1 MNTIGLWMLVA
12 LGFLTLTTGLPV
24 WALLCGVSMAF
35 AGFGI
40 ALGALDI
47 NALLPISGR
56 ILGLLENDL
65 LQALPLYVLV
75 GMLLQRLGIADD
87 LFISLS
93 RWFAPIGAARQLATM
108 AVGAILAPMNGS
120 IASSASML
128 TRLVSPNLV
137 SSKLASKSSQKN
149 EANRQVALV
158 STAATI
164 GIVVPPSLV
173 LILLGDA
180 MFRAHTEA
188 SNLPGFSLGNSR
200 IISTQDVFNAALLP
214 AFLVL
219 FLWTAIAW
227 WMHRRD
233 DKAQASTPPT
243 PTPPTRARTSRCVI
257 AIAVIV
263 TLLGGV
269 YLGKLFAVEAAAA
282 GACCLIVAALLTKG
296 FGRPTWAGLLND
308 TIQLSGALFALLVGA
323 TTFSMVFRSF
333 GTDRWLIAS
342 ISQLPMSAMTV
353 ALVILLFVA
362 TCAWVLDAFELI
374 FVIIPIIAPL
384 LIAKLGDPQQAAVLL
399 LLVLQ
404 LSFLIPPMGY
414 AVLIVRDKIATQSTS
429 GSKILYALLP
439 YIVAQVFVTIM
450 VFMFPAV
457 VHQLDAQKADAV
469 RSTTLSDEEIEA
481 KMRAMSGQK

>member
-1 MNTIGLWMLVA
+1 MLAV
-12 LGFLTLTTGLPV
+12 LGILTLTTGLPV

-35 AGFGI
+35 AGFG
-40 ALGALDI
+40 LGLGVFDF

-75 GMLLQRLGIADD
+75 GMLLQRLRIADD
-87 LFISLS
+87 LFVTFS

-120 IASSASML
+120 IAASASML
-128 TRLVSPNLV
+128 TRLVVPRLV
-137 SSKLASKSSQKN
+137 MPRLDLPRLANQSRHPSQ
-149 EANRQVALV
+149 ARRQIALV

-188 SNLPGFSLGNSR
+188 SNLPGFSLGNNR

-219 FLWTAIAW
+219 VLWAGIAW
-227 WMHRRD
+227 WMHRTERD
-233 DKAQASTPPT
+233 DHPPT
-243 PTPPTRARTSRCVI
+243 TAAPARVLRCFITIV
-257 AIAVIV
+257 AILV
-263 TLLGGV
+263 LLGGV
-269 YLGKLFAVEAAAA
+269 YSGKLFAVEAAAA
-282 GACCLIVAALLTKG
+282 GACCLIGVALLTKG
-296 FGRPTWAGLLND
+296 FNRQTWESLLDD

-323 TTFSMVFRSF
+323 TTFSMVFRAF
-333 GTDRWLIAS
+333 GTDRWLIAGL
-342 ISQLPMSAMTV
+342 SQLPMSAVTV

-362 TCAWVLDAFELI
+362 ACAWVLDAFELI
-374 FVIIPIIAPL
+374 FVVIPIITPL

-414 AVLIVRDKIATQSTS
+414 AVLIVRDKIRDQSVS
-429 GSKILYALLP
+429 ARMILRALTP
-439 YIVAQVFVTIM
+439 YIVAQIFVTVI
-450 VFMFPAV
+450 VFLFPAI
-457 VHQLDAQKADAV
+457 VHQLDAQKSDSV